1 MVNLLPPLCIPI
13 LLCHHHQTFMFLH
26 FSMQSYRLERSSS
39 CQPLCHLS
47 RKSSRSLS
55 RCTQCIFLTR
65 TCMFAHVASL
75 FIVILTII
83 VLWALVCST
92 TDTKNLWGMGF
103 AKKMSFH
110 GQLHLSHGTA
120 VSSSKLQTVVPSG
133 LANIKIFLSDSAF
146 FATFSAN
153 YAWSLPLASASVFQ
167 GQWTLSLDLFA
178 KACSRTIQV
187 IT

>member
-110 GQLHLSHGTA
+110 GQLHLSLTELQSAPPNCRLWCPQASQTLKFFCRILHFLQLSVPITHDHCPLHQHQ
-120 VSSSKLQTVVPSG
+120 SSKASEPCLLISLQRPVVEQYKS
-133 LANIKIFLSDSAF
+133 
-146 FATFSAN
+146 
-153 YAWSLPLASASVFQ
+153 
-167 GQWTLSLDLFA
+167 
-178 KACSRTIQV
+178 
-187 IT
+187 